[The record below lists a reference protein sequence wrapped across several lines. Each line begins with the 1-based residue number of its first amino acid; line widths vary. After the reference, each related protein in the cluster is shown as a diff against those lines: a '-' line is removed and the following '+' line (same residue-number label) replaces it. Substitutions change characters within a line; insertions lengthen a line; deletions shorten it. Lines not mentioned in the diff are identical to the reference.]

1 MVGYFFSKKITGHK
15 VFRII
20 LYLPNVLPGL
30 IMATLFKYI
39 TAPDG
44 SGVLASF
51 FYSAGMS
58 FPNLFGDSRYA
69 IWSLLFYSLWSGFGA
84 GFLLFASSMK
94 RIPPEVLEA
103 GQLDGVG
110 WLREIVSIYLPLIWP
125 FLAMVIL
132 TALPD
137 IFTYSGAIL
146 FFTQGDYGT
155 QTLSYWIFEQVK
167 DRTNLNYVA
176 ATGLF
181 FSIITVPIMLVSRW
195 LLDKVPDV
203 QY

>member
-1 MVGYFFSKKITGHK
+1 
-15 VFRII
+15 
-20 LYLPNVLPGL
+20 
-30 IMATLFKYI
+30 
-39 TAPDG
+39 
-44 SGVLASF
+44 
-51 FYSAGMS
+51 
-58 FPNLFGDSRYA
+58 
-69 IWSLLFYSLWSGFGA
+69 
-84 GFLLFASSMK
+84 MK